1 MNITR
6 RDLGKIALATL
17 ASGTTWAKPNSTFG
31 GVEIGIIISPT
42 NFRDI
47 PLPADQ
53 ILDNLVQLGISGI
66 EMQDVRVESY
76 AGAPAAARASYPGIR
91 NAPAS
96 AAAGQGSEPAG
107 STPPAPAPLTPEDRR
122 KAAEEIKQWRLSA
135 SMDKYK
141 ALHKLY
147 REAGVNIYAF
157 RLATLNNAMTDE
169 ELAYFFNTAEA
180 LGANQITVELPTDTA
195 LTQRVG
201 DYAAKRKIRMG
212 YHNHTQVNFNSW
224 DTALAQSEYNGINF
238 DVGHFAAAV
247 SQSPIPFIQ
256 KYHDR
261 ITCLHLKDRKFKT
274 NGGQNTVWGQGDT
287 PLKEILV
294 LMKKEKYKFPAG
306 IELEYR
312 IPEGST
318 SMAEIAKCLEFCK
331 EALA

>member
-6 RDLGKIALATL
+6 RDLGKIALASL
-17 ASGTTWAKPNSTFG
+17 SSGKIWAKPNSKFA

-47 PLPADQ
+47 PLGADQ
-53 ILDNLVQLGISGI
+53 ILNNLVQLGISGI

-76 AGAPAAARASYPGIR
+76 AGAPAAARQA
-91 NAPAS
+91 
-96 AAAGQGSEPAG
+96 
-107 STPPAPAPLTPEDRR
+107 
-122 KAAEEIKQWRLSA
+122 EIKQWRIAA

-147 REAGVNIYAF
+147 RDAGVNIYAF
-157 RLATLNNAMTDE
+157 RLATLNNAMTDQ

-180 LGANQITVELPTDTA
+180 LGARQITTELPTDTA

-201 DYAAKRKIRMG
+201 DYAAKRKIRIG
-212 YHNHTQVNFNSW
+212 YHNHTQVDFNSW
-224 DTALAQSEYNGINF
+224 DTALSQSKCNGINF

-274 NGGQNTVWGQGDT
+274 NGGQNVVWGQGDT

-294 LMKKEKYKFPAG
+294 LMKKEKYRFPAG

-318 SMAEIAKCLEFCK
+318 TMAEIAKCLEFSK

>member
-1 MNITR
+1 MKITR
-6 RDLGKIALATL
+6 RDLGKIALASL
-17 ASGTTWAKPNSTFG
+17 AVGRSWAKPNSNFG
-31 GVEIGIIISPT
+31 GVEIGIIVSPT

-47 PLPADQ
+47 PLGADQ
-53 ILDNLVQLGISGI
+53 ILDNLVQLEISGI

-91 NAPAS
+91 N
-96 AAAGQGSEPAG
+96 GSG
-107 STPPAPAPLTPEDRR
+107 TPPADPN
-122 KAAEEIKQWRLSA
+122 AAADEIKQWRLSA
-135 SMDKYK
+135 SMDKYRD
-141 ALHKLY
+141 LRRLY
-147 REAGVNIYAF
+147 HDTGVHIYAF
-157 RLATLNNAMTDE
+157 RLAKLNNAMPDE

-201 DYAAKRKIRMG
+201 DFAAKRRIRMG

-318 SMAEIAKCLEFCK
+318 TMAEISKCLEFCK
-331 EALA
+331 EALG

>member
-6 RDLGKIALATL
+6 RDLGKIALASL
-17 ASGTTWAKPNSTFG
+17 SSGKIWAKPNSKFA

-47 PLPADQ
+47 PLGADQ
-53 ILDNLVQLGISGI
+53 ILNNLVQLGISGI

-76 AGAPAAARASYPGIR
+76 AGAPAAARQA
-91 NAPAS
+91 
-96 AAAGQGSEPAG
+96 
-107 STPPAPAPLTPEDRR
+107 
-122 KAAEEIKQWRLSA
+122 EIKQWRIAA
-135 SMDKYK
+135 SMDKYR

-147 REAGVNIYAF
+147 RDAGVNIYAF
-157 RLATLNNAMTDE
+157 RLATLNNAMTDQ

-180 LGANQITVELPTDTA
+180 LGARQITTELPTDTA

-201 DYAAKRKIRMG
+201 DYAAKRKIRIG
-212 YHNHTQVNFNSW
+212 YHNHTQVDFNSW
-224 DTALAQSEYNGINF
+224 DTALSQSKYNGINF

-274 NGGQNTVWGQGDT
+274 NGGQNMVWGQGDT

-294 LMKKEKYKFPAG
+294 LMKKEKYRFPAG

-318 SMAEIAKCLEFCK
+318 TMAEIAKCLEFCK
-331 EALA
+331 QALA

>member
-1 MNITR
+1 MNFTR
-6 RDLGKIALATL
+6 RDLGKIALAAL
-17 ASGTTWAKPNSTFG
+17 SSGKIWAKPNSKFA

-47 PLPADQ
+47 PLGADQ
-53 ILDNLVQLGISGI
+53 ILNNLVQLGISGI

-76 AGAPAAARASYPGIR
+76 AGAPAATRQA
-91 NAPAS
+91 
-96 AAAGQGSEPAG
+96 
-107 STPPAPAPLTPEDRR
+107 
-122 KAAEEIKQWRLSA
+122 EIKQWRIAA
-135 SMDKYK
+135 SMDKYR

-147 REAGVNIYAF
+147 RDAGVNIYAF
-157 RLATLNNAMTDE
+157 RLATLNNAMTDQ

-180 LGANQITVELPTDTA
+180 LGARQITTELPTDTA

-212 YHNHTQVNFNSW
+212 YHNHTQVDFNSW
-224 DTALAQSEYNGINF
+224 DTALSQSKYNGINF

-274 NGGQNTVWGQGDT
+274 NGGQNMVWGQGDT

-294 LMKKEKYKFPAG
+294 LMKKEKYRFPAG

-318 SMAEIAKCLEFCK
+318 TMAEIAKCLEFCK

>member
-6 RDLGKIALATL
+6 RDLGKIALASL
-17 ASGTTWAKPNSTFG
+17 SSGKIWAKPNSKFA

-47 PLPADQ
+47 PLGADQ
-53 ILDNLVQLGISGI
+53 ILNNLVQLGISGI

-76 AGAPAAARASYPGIR
+76 AGAPAAARQA
-91 NAPAS
+91 
-96 AAAGQGSEPAG
+96 
-107 STPPAPAPLTPEDRR
+107 
-122 KAAEEIKQWRLSA
+122 EIKQWRIAA
-135 SMDKYK
+135 SMDKYR

-147 REAGVNIYAF
+147 RDAGVNIYAF
-157 RLATLNNAMTDE
+157 RLATLNNAMTDQ

-180 LGANQITVELPTDTA
+180 LGARQITTELPADTA

-212 YHNHTQVNFNSW
+212 YHNHTQVDFNSW
-224 DTALAQSEYNGINF
+224 DTALSQSKYNGINF

-274 NGGQNTVWGQGDT
+274 NGGQNMVWGQGDT

-294 LMKKEKYKFPAG
+294 LMKKEKYRFPAG

-318 SMAEIAKCLEFCK
+318 TMAEIAKCLEFCK
-331 EALA
+331 QALA

>member
-6 RDLGKIALATL
+6 RDLGKIALASL
-17 ASGTTWAKPNSTFG
+17 SSGKIWAKPNSKFA

-47 PLPADQ
+47 PLGADQ
-53 ILDNLVQLGISGI
+53 ILNNLVQLGISGI

-76 AGAPAAARASYPGIR
+76 AGAPAAARQA
-91 NAPAS
+91 
-96 AAAGQGSEPAG
+96 
-107 STPPAPAPLTPEDRR
+107 
-122 KAAEEIKQWRLSA
+122 EIKQWRIAA

-147 REAGVNIYAF
+147 RDAGVNIYAF
-157 RLATLNNAMTDE
+157 RLATLNNSMTDQ

-180 LGANQITVELPTDTA
+180 LGARQITTELPTDTA

-201 DYAAKRKIRMG
+201 DYAAKRKIRIG
-212 YHNHTQVNFNSW
+212 YHNHTQVDFNSW
-224 DTALAQSEYNGINF
+224 DTALSQSKYNGINF

-274 NGGQNTVWGQGDT
+274 NGGQNMVWGQGDT

-294 LMKKEKYKFPAG
+294 LMKKEKYRFPAG

-318 SMAEIAKCLEFCK
+318 TMAEIAKCLEFCK

>member
-6 RDLGKIALATL
+6 RDLGKIALASL
-17 ASGTTWAKPNSTFG
+17 SSGKIWAKPNSKFA

-47 PLPADQ
+47 PLGADQ
-53 ILDNLVQLGISGI
+53 ILNNLVQLGISGI

-76 AGAPAAARASYPGIR
+76 AGAPAAARQA
-91 NAPAS
+91 
-96 AAAGQGSEPAG
+96 
-107 STPPAPAPLTPEDRR
+107 
-122 KAAEEIKQWRLSA
+122 EIKQWRIAA
-135 SMDKYK
+135 SMDKYR

-147 REAGVNIYAF
+147 RDAAVNIYAF
-157 RLATLNNAMTDE
+157 RLATLNNAMTDQ

-180 LGANQITVELPTDTA
+180 LGARQITTELPTDTA

-201 DYAAKRKIRMG
+201 DYAAKRKIRIG
-212 YHNHTQVNFNSW
+212 YHNHTQVDFNSW
-224 DTALAQSEYNGINF
+224 DTALSQSKYNGINF

-274 NGGQNTVWGQGDT
+274 NGGQNMVWGQGDT

-294 LMKKEKYKFPAG
+294 LMKKEKYRFPAG

-318 SMAEIAKCLEFCK
+318 TMAEIAKCLEFCK

>member
-6 RDLGKIALATL
+6 RDLGKIALASL
-17 ASGTTWAKPNSTFG
+17 SSGKIWAKPNSKFA

-47 PLPADQ
+47 PLGADQ
-53 ILDNLVQLGISGI
+53 ILNNLVQLGISGI
-66 EMQDVRVESY
+66 EMQDVRVENY
-76 AGAPAAARASYPGIR
+76 AGAPAAARLA
-91 NAPAS
+91 
-96 AAAGQGSEPAG
+96 
-107 STPPAPAPLTPEDRR
+107 
-122 KAAEEIKQWRLSA
+122 EIKQWRMAA
-135 SMDKYK
+135 SMDKYR

-147 REAGVNIYAF
+147 RDAGVNIYAF
-157 RLATLNNAMTDE
+157 RLATLNNAMTDQ

-180 LGANQITVELPTDTA
+180 LGARQITTELPTDTA

-201 DYAAKRKIRMG
+201 DYAAIRKIRMG
-212 YHNHTQVNFNSW
+212 YHNHTQVDFNSW
-224 DTALAQSEYNGINF
+224 DTALSQSKYNGINF

-274 NGGQNTVWGQGDT
+274 NGGQNMVWGQGDT

-294 LMKKEKYKFPAG
+294 LMKKEKYRFPAG

-318 SMAEIAKCLEFCK
+318 TMAEIAKCLEFCK

>member
-66 EMQDVRVESY
+66 EIQDVRVESY
-76 AGAPAAARASYPGIR
+76 AGASAAARASYPGIR
-91 NAPAS
+91 N
-96 AAAGQGSEPAG
+96 GSG
-107 STPPAPAPLTPEDRR
+107 TPAPNQST
-122 KAAEEIKQWRLSA
+122 AAEEIKQWRLSA
-135 SMDKYK
+135 SMDKYR
-141 ALHKLY
+141 ALRKLY
-147 REAGVNIYAF
+147 RDAGVNIYAF
-157 RLATLNNAMTDE
+157 RLAKLNNAMTDE

-180 LGANQITVELPTDTA
+180 LGANQITVELPTDAA

-224 DTALAQSEYNGINF
+224 ETALAQSEYNGINF

-318 SMAEIAKCLEFCK
+318 TMAEISKCLAFCK

>member
-6 RDLGKIALATL
+6 RDLGKIALASL
-17 ASGTTWAKPNSTFG
+17 SSGKIWAKPNSKFA

-47 PLPADQ
+47 PLGADQ
-53 ILDNLVQLGISGI
+53 ILNNLVQLGISGI

-76 AGAPAAARASYPGIR
+76 AGAPAAARQA
-91 NAPAS
+91 
-96 AAAGQGSEPAG
+96 
-107 STPPAPAPLTPEDRR
+107 
-122 KAAEEIKQWRLSA
+122 EIKQWRIAA
-135 SMDKYK
+135 SMDKYR

-147 REAGVNIYAF
+147 RDAGVNIYAF
-157 RLATLNNAMTDE
+157 RLATLNNSMTDQ

-180 LGANQITVELPTDTA
+180 LGARQITTELPTDTA

-212 YHNHTQVNFNSW
+212 YHNHTQVDFNSW
-224 DTALAQSEYNGINF
+224 DTALSQSKYNGINF

-274 NGGQNTVWGQGDT
+274 NGGQNMVWGQGDT

-294 LMKKEKYKFPAG
+294 LMKKEKYRFPAG

-318 SMAEIAKCLEFCK
+318 TMAEIAKCLEFCK

>member
-6 RDLGKIALATL
+6 RDLGKIALASL
-17 ASGTTWAKPNSTFG
+17 SSGKIWAKPNSKFA

-47 PLPADQ
+47 PLGADQ
-53 ILDNLVQLGISGI
+53 ILNNLVQLGISGI

-76 AGAPAAARASYPGIR
+76 AGAPAAARQA
-91 NAPAS
+91 
-96 AAAGQGSEPAG
+96 
-107 STPPAPAPLTPEDRR
+107 
-122 KAAEEIKQWRLSA
+122 EIKQWHIAA
-135 SMDKYK
+135 SMDKYR

-147 REAGVNIYAF
+147 RDAGVNIYAF
-157 RLATLNNAMTDE
+157 RLATLNNAMTDQ

-180 LGANQITVELPTDTA
+180 LGARQITTELPTDTA

-201 DYAAKRKIRMG
+201 DYAAKRKIRIG
-212 YHNHTQVNFNSW
+212 YHNHTQVDFNSW
-224 DTALAQSEYNGINF
+224 DTALSQSKYNGINF

-274 NGGQNTVWGQGDT
+274 NGGQNMVWGQGDT

-294 LMKKEKYKFPAG
+294 LMKKEKYRFPAG

-318 SMAEIAKCLEFCK
+318 TMAEIAKCLEFCK

>member
-6 RDLGKIALATL
+6 RDLGKIALASL
-17 ASGTTWAKPNSTFG
+17 SSGKIWAKPNSKFA

-47 PLPADQ
+47 PLGADQ
-53 ILDNLVQLGISGI
+53 ILNNLVQLGISGI

-76 AGAPAAARASYPGIR
+76 AGAPAATRQA
-91 NAPAS
+91 
-96 AAAGQGSEPAG
+96 
-107 STPPAPAPLTPEDRR
+107 
-122 KAAEEIKQWRLSA
+122 EIKQWRIAA
-135 SMDKYK
+135 SMDKYR

-147 REAGVNIYAF
+147 RDAGVNIYAF
-157 RLATLNNAMTDE
+157 RLATLNNSMTDQ

-180 LGANQITVELPTDTA
+180 LGARQITTELPTDTA

-201 DYAAKRKIRMG
+201 DYAAKRKIRIG
-212 YHNHTQVNFNSW
+212 YHNHTQVDFNSW
-224 DTALAQSEYNGINF
+224 DTALSQSKYNGINF

-274 NGGQNTVWGQGDT
+274 NGGQNMVWGQGDT

-294 LMKKEKYKFPAG
+294 LMKKEKYRFPAG

-318 SMAEIAKCLEFCK
+318 TMAEIAKCLEFCK

>member
-6 RDLGKIALATL
+6 RDLGKIALASL
-17 ASGTTWAKPNSTFG
+17 SSGKIWAKPNSKFA

-47 PLPADQ
+47 PLGADQ
-53 ILDNLVQLGISGI
+53 ILNNLVQLGISGI

-76 AGAPAAARASYPGIR
+76 AGAPAAARQA
-91 NAPAS
+91 
-96 AAAGQGSEPAG
+96 
-107 STPPAPAPLTPEDRR
+107 
-122 KAAEEIKQWRLSA
+122 EIKQWRIAA
-135 SMDKYK
+135 SMDKYR

-147 REAGVNIYAF
+147 RDAGVNIYAF
-157 RLATLNNAMTDE
+157 RLATLNNSMTDQ

-180 LGANQITVELPTDTA
+180 LGARQITTELPTDTA

-201 DYAAKRKIRMG
+201 DYAAKRKIRIG
-212 YHNHTQVNFNSW
+212 YHNHTQVDFNSW
-224 DTALAQSEYNGINF
+224 DTALSQSKYNGINF

-274 NGGQNTVWGQGDT
+274 NGGQNMVWGQGDT

-294 LMKKEKYKFPAG
+294 LMKKEKYRFPAG

-318 SMAEIAKCLEFCK
+318 TMAEIAKCLEFCK

>member
-1 MNITR
+1 
-6 RDLGKIALATL
+6 
-17 ASGTTWAKPNSTFG
+17 
-31 GVEIGIIISPT
+31 
-42 NFRDI
+42 
-47 PLPADQ
+47 
-53 ILDNLVQLGISGI
+53 
-66 EMQDVRVESY
+66 
-76 AGAPAAARASYPGIR
+76 
-91 NAPAS
+91 
-96 AAAGQGSEPAG
+96 
-107 STPPAPAPLTPEDRR
+107 
-122 KAAEEIKQWRLSA
+122 
-135 SMDKYK
+135 MDKYR

-147 REAGVNIYAF
+147 RDAAVNIYAF
-157 RLATLNNAMTDE
+157 RLATLNNAMTDQ

-180 LGANQITVELPTDTA
+180 LGARQITTELPADTA

-212 YHNHTQVNFNSW
+212 YHNHTQVDFNSW
-224 DTALAQSEYNGINF
+224 DTALSQSKYNGINF

-274 NGGQNTVWGQGDT
+274 NGGQNMVWGQGDT

-294 LMKKEKYKFPAG
+294 LMKKEKYRFPAG

-318 SMAEIAKCLEFCK
+318 TMAEIAKCLEFCK
-331 EALA
+331 QALA

>member
-1 MNITR
+1 MNFTR
-6 RDLGKIALATL
+6 RDLGKIALAAL
-17 ASGTTWAKPNSTFG
+17 ASGKICAKPNSTFG

-47 PLPADQ
+47 PLGADQ
-53 ILDNLVQLGISGI
+53 VLNNLVELGISGI

-76 AGAPAAARASYPGIR
+76 AGAPAAARQAEIR
-91 NAPAS
+91 
-96 AAAGQGSEPAG
+96 
-107 STPPAPAPLTPEDRR
+107 
-122 KAAEEIKQWRLSA
+122 QWRLSA
-135 SMDKYK
+135 SMDKYQ
-141 ALHKLY
+141 ALHKVY
-147 REAGVNIYAF
+147 RDAGVNIYAF
-157 RLATLNNAMTDE
+157 RLATLNNSMTDE
-169 ELAYFFNTAEA
+169 ELAYFFNTAQA
-180 LGANQITVELPTDTA
+180 LGARQITVELPTDTA
-195 LTQRVG
+195 LTQRLG
-201 DYAAKRKIRMG
+201 DYAARRKIWMG
-212 YHNHTQVNFNSW
+212 YHNHTQVDFNSW
-224 DTALAQSEYNGINF
+224 DTALAQSKYNGINF

-274 NGGQNTVWGQGDT
+274 NGGQNMVWGQGDT

-294 LMKKEKYKFPAG
+294 LMKKEKYRFPAG

-318 SMAEIAKCLEFCK
+318 TMAEISKCLEFCR